1 VSHTYKPLL
10 VKYLSSTRSYSYK
23 SITLQIPPQVFH
35 PRFFYSTRLL
45 LRYLDSLQI
54 KQRSFL
60 ELGAGSG
67 LIALWAAQKGA
78 SVTASDINPTAV
90 EYLHINKLSNKANIR
105 IIQSDLFDEI
115 PEKKFDFIA
124 INPPYYKK
132 NPQSFYDHSWY
143 CGQNGEYFKKLFSQ
157 LGKYIG
163 SNSKV
168 IMCLSEE
175 CDVMMIQ
182 ADAMR
187 AGFDLKLVY
196 QRQNLVERNYIFQ
209 IQFL

>member
-35 PRFFYSTRLL
+35 PRFFYSTKLL
-45 LRYLDSLQI
+45 LRYLNSLQI

-78 SVTASDINPTAV
+78 YVTASDINPTAV
-90 EYLHINKLSNKANIR
+90 EYLHVNKLTNKANIR

-143 CGQNGEYFKKLFSQ
+143 CGENGEYFKKLFSQ
-157 LGKYIG
+157 LGKYID

-182 ADAMR
+182 TDAMR
-187 AGFDLKLVY
+187 VGFDLKLVY
-196 QRQNLVERNYIFQ
+196 QKQNLVERNYIFQ